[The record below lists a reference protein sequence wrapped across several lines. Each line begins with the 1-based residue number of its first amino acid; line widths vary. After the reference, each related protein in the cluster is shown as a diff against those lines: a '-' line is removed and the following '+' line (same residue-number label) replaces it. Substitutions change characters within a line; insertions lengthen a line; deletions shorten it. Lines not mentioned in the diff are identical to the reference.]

1 MKKIRRITAMLAAGA
16 VMLSCISFTGSV
28 SAAEEKKA
36 EAKTAQTETAQ
47 TMPVEVK
54 AKAAVLMDV
63 TTGKVLM
70 AKNENERLPPASVTK
85 IMTLLLV
92 CEAIDSGE
100 LSLTEKLTASKD
112 AVSKGGSQIWLKE
125 GESMTVDELLKAA
138 AIASANDACA
148 VLAER
153 IAGSEEG
160 FVTMMNE
167 RAKALGMKNTN
178 FENCTGLDD
187 TTTNHY
193 TSAYDIAIMGREL
206 LKHDVI
212 QNYTTVWMD
221 SLRDGKTEL
230 VNTNKLVRFYK
241 GTTGL
246 KTGTTQKAG
255 HCLAASAQ
263 RDSLHLIAVVL
274 GCESSDDRFNGAKA
288 MLNWG
293 FSNWVSYKPEI
304 SKDLITDVNVLH
316 GIKSSITP
324 EIPET
329 SGTIIKKGAMGDVK
343 QEINIP
349 VDVEAPVEKGQVIG
363 TVTFTL
369 GDEKIGEYN
378 LTAGEAI
385 KKIGFL
391 DALAML
397 LRGAA

>member
-16 VMLSCISFTGSV
+16 VMLSCISFSGSV
-28 SAAEEKKA
+28 SAVEEKKA
-36 EAKTAQTETAQ
+36 EAKTAQTETSG

-54 AKAAVLMDV
+54 AKSAVLMDV

-138 AIASANDACA
+138 TIASANDACA
-148 VLAER
+148 VFAER

-167 RAKALGMKNTN
+167 KAKTLGMKNTN

-193 TSAYDIAIMGREL
+193 TSAYDIALMGREL
-206 LKHDVI
+206 LKHELI

-221 SLRDGKTEL
+221 SIRNGKTEL

-329 SGTIIKKGAMGDVK
+329 SGTIIKKGAQGDVK
-343 QEINIP
+343 QAINIP

-397 LRGAA
+397 LKGAA

>member
-1 MKKIRRITAMLAAGA
+1 MKKIRRTTAIIAAGA
-16 VMLSCISFTGSV
+16 VMLCCVSFSGHV
-28 SAAEEKKA
+28 FAAQETDVQAQETKA
-36 EAKTAQTETAQ
+36 AASE

-70 AKNENERLPPASVTK
+70 ANNENERLPPASITK

-92 CEAIDSGE
+92 CEAIDAGE
-100 LSLTEKLTASKD
+100 LSLTEELTASKD

-125 GESMTVDELLKAA
+125 GETMTVDELLKAA
-138 AIASANDACA
+138 CIASANDACA
-148 VLAER
+148 VFAER
-153 IAGSEEG
+153 LGGSEEG
-160 FVTMMNE
+160 FVAMMNE
-167 RAKALGMKNTN
+167 RAQELGMTNTN

-187 TTTNHY
+187 TVTNHY
-193 TSAYDIAIMGREL
+193 TSAYDIALMGREL
-206 LKHDVI
+206 LKHDLI

-221 SLRDGKTEL
+221 TLRDGETEL

-246 KTGTTQKAG
+246 KTGTTSKAG
-255 HCLAASAQ
+255 QCLAASAQ

-274 GCESSDDRFNGAKA
+274 GCETSDDRFNGAKA

-293 FSNWVSYKPEI
+293 FSNMVSYQPEI
-304 SKDLITDVNVLH
+304 NRELITDVNVIH

-329 SGTIIKKGAMGDVK
+329 SGTIIKKGSQENVK

-369 GDEKIGEYN
+369 DGEKIGEYN
-378 LTAGEAI
+378 LTAGEAV

-397 LRGAA
+397 LRAAA